1 MSCQYPRYGYP
12 ITRPEPEQSGPEVV
26 PAGVFFLPHMT
37 LTPRPDGVLT
47 EFQAPLAF
55 VRADSAPEV
64 VYRNGVRVEPSTY
77 SLSSNRIDGVLNV
90 VTFQDAPLSGDLLVL
105 DAYVMRR

>member
-1 MSCQYPRYGYP
+1 MTCQYPRYGYP
-12 ITRPEPEQSGPEVV
+12 ITRPEPEAVGPEVV
-26 PAGVFFLPHMT
+26 SAGTFFYPHMI
-37 LTPRPDGVLT
+37 LVPRPDGVSKT
-47 EFQAPLAF
+47 FQTPMPV
-55 VRADSAPEV
+55 VRTDSAPEV

-90 VTFQDAPLSGDLLVL
+90 VTFRDAPLTGDLLVL